1 MTDSTRV
8 LILGGGLAGLS
19 FAIALAADAPD
30 LDVTVIEAH
39 PFRSGTPNPL
49 DTRAS
54 ALNLHSIDRLQHWG
68 VWSSLQGQSG
78 PI

>member
-30 LDVTVIEAH
+30 LDVTVIE
-39 PFRSGTPNPL
+39 N
-49 DTRAS
+49 TRFAQ
-54 ALNLHSIDRLQHWG
+54 APRIRWIHARRH
-68 VWSSLQGQSG
+68 
-78 PI
+78 